1 MSHSLV
7 ETFSHW
13 PVMQRPRFHPR
24 PTHVGYV
31 VDKMVLGHVCPE
43 VTQFFPV
50 SFIPWLLY
58 SSFLNHFQCYII
70 ALESV
75 IK

>member
-7 ETFSHW
+7 EAFSHW

-31 VDKMVLGHVCPE
+31 VDKMVLAHVFLE
-43 VTQFFPV
+43 VTQFFSCQFHSMV
-50 SFIPWLLY
+50 ALFFIFKSSLMLY
-58 SSFLNHFQCYII
+58 NST
-70 ALESV
+70 
-75 IK
+75 